1 MTKKILSGLLL
12 ACCVAASVPA
22 SAQDAKA
29 KGILQ
34 AASAKVKNLKSMR
47 TNFALKLV
55 GTGSK
60 IRETKTGTL
69 LMKGAKY
76 HVIVPGQE
84 IICDGRTV
92 WTYMKS
98 GNEVQVSNYN
108 PAEQTMSPTKLFTNF
123 YDKEYRYRYIGARTV
138 AGKAC
143 DVVELVPN
151 SGSKGFSKVELAV
164 DKASNIV
171 GGSVYEKNGNQY
183 QYEVSGMAPNAAIG
197 DDQFTFNPKSHPGVE
212 VVDLR

>member
-1 MTKKILSGLLL
+1 MKKIFSTVLI
-12 ACCVAASVPA
+12 AASMLSAAQV

-29 KGILQ
+29 KSILQ
-34 AASAKVKNLKSMR
+34 AASNKVKSLKSMR
-47 TNFALKLV
+47 SGFALRLI
-55 GTGSK
+55 GSGGK
-60 IRETKTGTL
+60 VRETKKGTL
-69 LMKGAKY
+69 LMKGQKY
-76 HVIVPGQE
+76 HIIVPGQE
-84 IICDGRTV
+84 IICDGHTV

-123 YDKEYRYRYIGARTV
+123 YDKEYKYRYIGARTV

-143 DVVELVPN
+143 DVVELIPI

-164 DKASNIV
+164 DKSSNIV

-183 QYEVSGMAPNAAIG
+183 QYEVSGMTANAAIG
-197 DDQFTFNPKSHPGVE
+197 DDQFTFNAKGHPGVE